1 VTFLDEDTATGLGRG
16 GVMFVMADGAYVT
29 GAAIFDDKFER
40 RAGVWRLSYRKV
52 DVNHLAELK
61 GAVVTLAPGG

>member
-1 VTFLDEDTATGLGRG
+1 
-16 GVMFVMADGAYVT
+16 MFVMADGAYVT